1 MLVIFFFCI
10 QLLRRAALTVGCLVL
25 FNSHFWWLFCSLYY
39 GQMNALLCPFILVLI
54 RIRRD
59 DIEDE
64 DDQESYYNYMKNA
77 PVVAYPDDEEEL
89 EYDSDGNPIAPE
101 KSKVS
106 ESIQYM
112 CREQDLVSSS
122 SIFKD

>member
-1 MLVIFFFCI
+1 MNLCTFC
-10 QLLRRAALTVGCLVL
+10 
-25 FNSHFWWLFCSLYY
+25 F
-39 GQMNALLCPFILVLI
+39 

-77 PVVAYPDDEEEL
+77 PVVAYPDDDEEL

-101 KSKVS
+101 KSKVPCNTLMS
-106 ESIQYM
+106 GADE
-112 CREQDLVSSS
+112 L
-122 SIFKD
+122 FGTT

>member
-1 MLVIFFFCI
+1 MQLFINNIMKYFGKHQILKFMYVNVTIF
-10 QLLRRAALTVGCLVL
+10 
-25 FNSHFWWLFCSLYY
+25 SD
-39 GQMNALLCPFILVLI
+39 I

-64 DDQESYYNYMKNA
+64 DDQESYYNYIKNA

-101 KSKVS
+101 KSKVHVLLIIGLKLWHTGYTVHCS
-106 ESIQYM
+106 W
-112 CREQDLVSSS
+112 
-122 SIFKD
+122 

>member
-1 MLVIFFFCI
+1 
-10 QLLRRAALTVGCLVL
+10 
-25 FNSHFWWLFCSLYY
+25 
-39 GQMNALLCPFILVLI
+39 MNLCTFRF

-77 PVVAYPDDEEEL
+77 PVVAYPDDDEEL

-101 KSKVS
+101 KSKVPCNALMS
-106 ESIQYM
+106 GADEFFGIT
-112 CREQDLVSSS
+112 
-122 SIFKD
+122 

>member
-1 MLVIFFFCI
+1 
-10 QLLRRAALTVGCLVL
+10 
-25 FNSHFWWLFCSLYY
+25 
-39 GQMNALLCPFILVLI
+39 MNALLYHFILVLI

-106 ESIQYM
+106 ESIQYTYQ
-112 CREQDLVSSS
+112 EKDLVS
-122 SIFKD
+122 SIFKDYKHLEISLLHGQEKGHIKTGTQGSKKQIFLLVK

>member
-1 MLVIFFFCI
+1 MFLV
-10 QLLRRAALTVGCLVL
+10 
-25 FNSHFWWLFCSLYY
+25 SLY
-39 GQMNALLCPFILVLI
+39 LRV
-54 RIRRD
+54 RRG

-101 KSKVS
+101 KSKVDPLSQEIFMIIMLVFYCSQFFSNS
-106 ESIQYM
+106 ENLM
-112 CREQDLVSSS
+112 
-122 SIFKD
+122 

>member
-1 MLVIFFFCI
+1 
-10 QLLRRAALTVGCLVL
+10 
-25 FNSHFWWLFCSLYY
+25 
-39 GQMNALLCPFILVLI
+39 MNALLYHFILVLI

-106 ESIQYM
+106 ESIQYTYQ
-112 CREQDLVSSS
+112 EKDLVSSS
-122 SIFKD
+122 SIFKDYKQLEISLSHGQEKGYIKTGTQGSKKVDFLAGQVTDQE

>member
-1 MLVIFFFCI
+1 
-10 QLLRRAALTVGCLVL
+10 
-25 FNSHFWWLFCSLYY
+25 
-39 GQMNALLCPFILVLI
+39 MNALLQPVILVLI

-101 KSKVS
+101 KSKAS
-106 ESIQYM
+106 ESILYM
-112 CREQDLVSSS
+112 CWEQDLVSSS
-122 SIFKD
+122 SIF